1 MLELT
6 YNYDVKGYR
15 LGNDHVFFKIRNR
28 VAYNNLEEQVGQGGA
43 PPVCCSG
50 LRGCAAA
57 AFELGEKPP
66 QVPLWSQVQ
75 NRQNRR

>member
-28 VAYNNLEEQVGQGGA
+28 VAYNNLEEQVG
-43 PPVCCSG
+43 
-50 LRGCAAA
+50 
-57 AFELGEKPP
+57 
-66 QVPLWSQVQ
+66 
-75 NRQNRR
+75 